1 MILTINCGSSTIK
14 YQLYT
19 SDVQQVM
26 AKGIVSR
33 IGEDGSCV
41 EHQAFPSVMS
51 RAVEASHRST
61 ETSPPSRKVRHELPV
76 PNHHTAFEVAIQYL
90 LHPQHGAIQDINQI
104 EAVGHRAVHGA
115 DIFIESTLITDEV
128 IAKLEECTPL
138 APLHNP
144 PNLIGIREGRALLPK
159 TPHVAVFDTSFHQT
173 MPPKAYIYA
182 LPYRFYREH
191 KIRKYGFHGTSCRYV
206 SQRTAELLARPM
218 DKLRIVVCHLG
229 NGVTM
234 TAVQGGCSV
243 DTSIGFAT
251 FSGIMMGTRSGDID
265 PGLIFH
271 LHRQLGMSPDAI
283 EQVLYKE
290 SGLLGV
296 SGVSNDMR
304 TILEHAAGGNE
315 RCQLAVEIFTY
326 MTKKYI
332 GAYAAAM
339 GGIDALTFT
348 AGIGENSPI
357 VREMVCE
364 GMEFLG
370 VELDRRRNTE
380 AVGKEMVISKPAART
395 QVLVVPTDEEKM
407 IALDTMRLAGLG

>member
-19 SDVQQVM
+19 TDVKQVV

-33 IGEDGSCV
+33 IGENGSYV
-41 EHQAFPSVMS
+41 EHQGRGP
-51 RAVEASHRST
+51 
-61 ETSPPSRKVRHELPV
+61 KVRHELPV
-76 PNHHTAFEVAIQYL
+76 PNHHIAFEVAIQYL
-90 LHPQHGAIQDINQI
+90 LHPQHGAIEDINQI

-115 DIFIESTLITDEV
+115 DIFIESTLINDEV
-128 IAKLEECTPL
+128 IAKLEECSAL

-144 PNLIGIREGRALLPK
+144 PNLVGIREGRFLLPK
-159 TPHVAVFDTSFHQT
+159 VPHVAVFDTSFHQT
-173 MPPKAYIYA
+173 MPPRAYIYA
-182 LPYRFYREH
+182 LPYDYYLRH

-206 SQRTAELLARPM
+206 SRRAAELLDRSPEALKM
-218 DKLRIVVCHLG
+218 VICHLG

-234 TAVQGGCSV
+234 TAVQAGQSV

-271 LHRQLGMSPDAI
+271 LHRQLGLSPDRI
-283 EQVLYKE
+283 EQVVYKE

-296 SGVSNDMR
+296 SGLSNDMR
-304 TILEHAAGGNE
+304 VVIEHAQAGHE
-315 RCQLAVEIFTY
+315 RCRLALEIFTY

-339 GGIDALTFT
+339 GGLNCLVFT
-348 AGIGENSPI
+348 AGIGENSPV
-357 VREMVCE
+357 VREMACA
-364 GMEFLG
+364 GLEFLG
-370 VELDRRRNTE
+370 IKLDSRKNAE
-380 AVGKEMVISKPAART
+380 AVGKEEVISQPGSGAS
-395 QVLVVPTDEEKM
+395 VLVVPTDEEKM
-407 IALDTMRLAGLG
+407 IALDTMKLAGLG

>member
-19 SDVQQVM
+19 SDVQQVV

-33 IGEDGSCV
+33 IGESGSYV
-41 EHQAFPSVMS
+41 DHQVQ
-51 RAVEASHRST
+51 E
-61 ETSPPSRKVRHELPV
+61 RKVRHELPV

-90 LHPQHGAIQDINQI
+90 LHPQHGAIHDINQI

-115 DIFIESTLITDEV
+115 DIFIESTLINDEV

-144 PNLIGIREGRALLPK
+144 PNLVGIREGRTLLPK
-159 TPHVAVFDTSFHQT
+159 VPHVAVFDTAFHQT
-173 MPPKAYIYA
+173 MPPRAYIYA
-182 LPYRFYREH
+182 LPYSYYVEH
-191 KIRKYGFHGTSCRYV
+191 RIRKYGFHGTSCRYV
-206 SQRTAELLARPM
+206 SQRTAKILGRPI
-218 DKLRIVVCHLG
+218 DKLKQVICHLG

-234 TAVQGGCSV
+234 TAVQAGRSI

-271 LHRQLGMSPDAI
+271 LHRQIGMSPDAI

-304 TILEHAAGGNE
+304 TILEHAAAGNP

-326 MTKKYI
+326 MTKKYV

-339 GGIDALTFT
+339 GGIDALVFT
-348 AGIGENSPI
+348 AGIGENSPV

-364 GMEFLG
+364 GLAFLG
-370 VELDRRRNTE
+370 IELDRKRNAE
-380 AVGKEMVISKPAART
+380 AMGKESVISKPAGHTA
-395 QVLVVPTDEEKM
+395 VLVVPTDEERM